1 MDTRESEAIRVYFE
15 AVAPAFA
22 SDARYGVFLEIA
34 EDRVDRSYFGD
45 SWTKAMAYMTAHVM
59 EMSNRSG
66 ADAAPATSR
75 REGDIQVSYAAS
87 QQNDSDL
94 YMTSYGKMF
103 LALLNSRSPGF
114 VLSGGCSHE
123 MKSWGHC

>member
-1 MDTRESEAIRVYFE
+1 MDTREAEAIKVYFD

-22 SDARYGVFLEIA
+22 SDARYPVFIEIA
-34 EDRVDRSYFGD
+34 EDRVDKGYFGK
-45 SWTKAMAYMTAHVM
+45 SWTKAMAYMTAHLM

-66 ADAAPATSR
+66 ADASPAISR

-87 QQNDSDL
+87 QQNDADL

-103 LALLNSRSPGF
+103 LALLTQLSPGF
-114 VLSGGCSHE
+114 VLSGGCIPE
-123 MKSWGHC
+123 VKAWGHC

>member
-1 MDTRESEAIRVYFE
+1 METREAESVRVYFD
-15 AVAPAFA
+15 AVAPSF
-22 SDARYGVFLEIA
+22 SGDARYPVFLEIA
-34 EDRVDRSYFGD
+34 EDRVDRTYFGS
-45 SWTKAMAYMTAHVM
+45 SWTKAMAYMTAHLM

-103 LALLNSRSPGF
+103 LALLNQKSPGF
-114 VLSGGCSHE
+114 VLSGGCIPE
-123 MKSWGHC
+123 QKSWGHC

>member
-1 MDTRESEAIRVYFE
+1 MEVRDSERIKVYFD

-22 SDARYGVFLEIA
+22 SDPRYPVFLEIA
-34 EDRVDRSYFGD
+34 EDLVDRDFFGD
-45 SWTKAMAYMTAHVM
+45 TWPNAMAYRTAHIM

-103 LALLNSRSPGF
+103 LSLVNAKSPGF
-114 VLSGGCSHE
+114 VLSGNDFEHR
-123 MKSWGHC
+123 SWGHC